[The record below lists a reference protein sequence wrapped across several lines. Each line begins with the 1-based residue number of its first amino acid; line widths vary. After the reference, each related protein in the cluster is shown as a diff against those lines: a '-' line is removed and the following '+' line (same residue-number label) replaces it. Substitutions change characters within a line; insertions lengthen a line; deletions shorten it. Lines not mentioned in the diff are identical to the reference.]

1 MNFTTTTNN
10 LNNFIN
16 INVKPM
22 NFSTDND
29 TSLHLNKK
37 IRQIRDCTTDSFI
50 GTFFKHAILPD
61 NPDDNIINDKARHIF
76 LLYVYDIFKYNI
88 MAYFNEYLLEQGLE
102 VLNVESEYA
111 DFIFKG
117 GNIMFIYVLQIINKN
132 SEFAELIKKNN
143 ILREYINESFG
154 VSDFDFTIYLKT
166 NTHKKFVSVQNHLIK
181 FIIKNLERINNF
193 FNLYLSDVLLSNNS
207 LFNNKYE
214 NNNLESTINP
224 SNKPDELDLN
234 PPISIDLNNI
244 FNSEVNEIEKNTLEE
259 LDYINLLF
267 AELNNSHIFD
277 KLMSRIVKREPSNFF
292 INNLMLTGDLISVNF
307 VEKYNKNILSLNS
320 DKVSF
325 LIISLISKIIEINQI
340 LLNLETTVEIINLR
354 NKLIFSNI
362 INTFNQL
369 IFINSK
375 YNFKVFNIGPK
386 FLNYYNLSIEL
397 FNQYFNNIET
407 VIKDIK
413 FYNPNKIHQFIKN
426 LAEKLYDKSKP
437 IDKNASVGGT
447 IIRKP
452 ADIFVKEPNNESK
465 FLFVRPDTYLDE
477 SNFKIIKIT
486 NDDATN
492 INTTNLIIR
501 GTDNVIVQDDIRSSL
516 NIINSKQFDNFHYI
530 SYNSSINTTRNNN
543 LSIVNFDLI
552 RTKLNLLYS
561 DALVKN
567 IGEANYE
574 SEKIIKIPGEFI
586 DISISSMDDTFARHY
601 NSDPLQNKLNYK
613 LSFNDKE
620 FVIES
625 YNPKYMV
632 YDLEGVLYTQNSF
645 TPWVD
650 GKYEKR
656 IKRLLFI
663 FGVSSSKNYEYLRII
678 NLITSQMINFIKEN
692 IQVQPDGSIIEN
704 QQNDNVY
711 MKMLR
716 QQFFSTDINLR
727 NNFVNIC
734 EEIQNNHGFL
744 LDFKFGNYQY
754 YYYGLDNLIN
764 SVFYSFLV
772 YISFDHDLTK
782 NNPVNERL
790 RNINNHLREEFNYQ
804 DYLTIQEY
812 KTNYID
818 KIKDYINAVKNIS
831 ENLIAFLNG
840 VIV

>member
-1 MNFTTTTNN
+1 
-10 LNNFIN
+10 
-16 INVKPM
+16 
-22 NFSTDND
+22 
-29 TSLHLNKK
+29 
-37 IRQIRDCTTDSFI
+37 
-50 GTFFKHAILPD
+50 
-61 NPDDNIINDKARHIF
+61 
-76 LLYVYDIFKYNI
+76 
-88 MAYFNEYLLEQGLE
+88 
-102 VLNVESEYA
+102 
-111 DFIFKG
+111 
-117 GNIMFIYVLQIINKN
+117 
-132 SEFAELIKKNN
+132 
-143 ILREYINESFG
+143 
-154 VSDFDFTIYLKT
+154 
-166 NTHKKFVSVQNHLIK
+166 
-181 FIIKNLERINNF
+181 
-193 FNLYLSDVLLSNNS
+193 
-207 LFNNKYE
+207 
-214 NNNLESTINP
+214 
-224 SNKPDELDLN
+224 
-234 PPISIDLNNI
+234 
-244 FNSEVNEIEKNTLEE
+244 
-259 LDYINLLF
+259 
-267 AELNNSHIFD
+267 
-277 KLMSRIVKREPSNFF
+277 
-292 INNLMLTGDLISVNF
+292 
-307 VEKYNKNILSLNS
+307 
-320 DKVSF
+320 
-325 LIISLISKIIEINQI
+325 
-340 LLNLETTVEIINLR
+340 
-354 NKLIFSNI
+354 
-362 INTFNQL
+362 
-369 IFINSK
+369 
-375 YNFKVFNIGPK
+375 
-386 FLNYYNLSIEL
+386 
-397 FNQYFNNIET
+397 
-407 VIKDIK
+407 
-413 FYNPNKIHQFIKN
+413 
-426 LAEKLYDKSKP
+426 
-437 IDKNASVGGT
+437 
-447 IIRKP
+447 
-452 ADIFVKEPNNESK
+452 
-465 FLFVRPDTYLDE
+465 
-477 SNFKIIKIT
+477 
-486 NDDATN
+486 
-492 INTTNLIIR
+492 
-501 GTDNVIVQDDIRSSL
+501 
-516 NIINSKQFDNFHYI
+516 
-530 SYNSSINTTRNNN
+530 
-543 LSIVNFDLI
+543 
-552 RTKLNLLYS
+552 
-561 DALVKN
+561 
-567 IGEANYE
+567 
-574 SEKIIKIPGEFI
+574 
-586 DISISSMDDTFARHY
+586 MDDTFARHY